1 MFNSNSFGHLA
12 SSFATAFVYA
22 LYGYGFM
29 SCQFISEG
37 GHDALYTVEVYYNK
51 QLFASY
57 NSTEGKYRGYT
68 ERAKDITDGLN
79 HNQHF
84 LDQEKK
90 NLELCRNG
98 VSTLLTTLETAEP
111 RVRVFST
118 KTANSHQPGII
129 ICSAYNFYPK
139 PITLTWLRNGE
150 EVTSEVISTDEMS
163 DGNWLY
169 QKHSYLEYIPTP
181 TDTIECMVEHA
192 SLPTPKLYRWEYLSE
207 SRINKITVGTAG
219 LLLGLA
225 FITAGA
231 IYYMKHTK
239 AKALFFVG
247 DKMPTNKT
255 VISVENNL

>member
-1 MFNSNSFGHLA
+1 
-12 SSFATAFVYA
+12 VYIFFLKFLNRCIAEDA

-68 ERAKDITDGLN
+68 ERAKDITDVVTINKLPIILFFKA
-79 HNQHF
+79 Q
-84 LDQEKK
+84 
-90 NLELCRNG
+90 
-98 VSTLLTTLETAEP
+98 EP

>member
-1 MFNSNSFGHLA
+1 SVKFIFN
-12 SSFATAFVYA
+12 A

-68 ERAKDITDGLN
+68 ERAKDITDAAWGPPTLKGPHEPTRYSEACNKGLTYSFPN
-79 HNQHF
+79 DVGDAVTSPLHQC
-84 LDQEKK
+84 L
-90 NLELCRNG
+90 
-98 VSTLLTTLETAEP
+98 
-111 RVRVFST
+111 FST